1 MGAESGPD
9 RKERLGRWFAR
20 FATERVVAHP
30 WLWAVFRA
38 PIRWQFDRL
47 AGVWDRRRGP
57 EALASLDAALERIG
71 PRARILDLGTGTGK
85 AARLV
90 AERFPDATVT
100 GVDLAPEMVAE
111 ARRLVPAGQA
121 GRLTFE
127 VGDASRL
134 PFPDGAF
141 DLVVLLNMI
150 PFFPELARV
159 AATNGVVAFAFS
171 SGPGTPIY
179 VAPETLRDRLAP
191 LGFGAFETLEAGPGT
206 AFIARR
212 LRQP

>member
-1 MGAESGPD
+1 VPAETRLGRRD
-9 RKERLGRWFAR
+9 RLGRWFAR

-30 WLWAVFRA
+30 WLWTVFRG
-38 PIRWQFDRL
+38 PIRWQFGRL
-47 AGVWDRRRGP
+47 AGIWDHRRGP
-57 EALASLDAALERIG
+57 EALASLDAAL
-71 PRARILDLGTGTGK
+71 ARVGAPVRVLDLGTGTGK

-100 GVDLAPEMVAE
+100 GVDLAPEMVEE
-111 ARRLVPAGQA
+111 ACRLVPAEQA
-121 GRLTFE
+121 VRLTFE

-134 PFPDGAF
+134 PFPDGTF

-159 AATNGVVAFAFS
+159 AGPGGVVVIAFS

-179 VAPETLRDRLAP
+179 VPPETLRDRLAQS
-191 LGFGAFETLEAGPGT
+191 GFGEFETLEAGPGT
-206 AFIARR
+206 AFLARR
-212 LRQP
+212 PPAS